1 MLQATI
7 RREAYLAF
15 LHTWQD
21 RDVIKVLS
29 GVRRSGKSTLLA
41 MFQQDLQAQG
51 VDSENIIAIN
61 FEMMEYEALTDYRKL
76 HDYVLAKVDEKQKN
90 YIFLDEIQHVDQFE
104 KVVDSLYVRDY
115 IDLYITGSNA
125 FFLSG
130 ELATLLTGRYIEK
143 HILPLSF
150 QEFKQWHVENNPIIQ
165 QRSDRD
171 LYNMYIASSFP
182 YTLAMD
188 SQQETYNYLQAV
200 YASVMFKDVI
210 PRLNTADVNA
220 LERVSRYLASVTG
233 SAISINKIK
242 NTFASSGVKISF
254 ETVKRYI
261 QGLQD
266 SLLFYSAAQ
275 FKVRGRELL
284 QSSEKYYLVDVGL
297 RRIMLPDANADQ
309 GHILENVIYLE
320 LVRRGY
326 TVYVGRVD
334 EYEIDFVAVDT
345 LQNLTYYQ
353 VALET
358 LNEETL
364 ARELRPLQKVLD
376 SYPKYLLTLDQ
387 IGTAA
392 NYDGIVKMNAL
403 DWLLDQSP

>member
-1 MLQATI
+1 MKMIKKTI
-7 RREAYLAF
+7 RRDAYLQF
-15 LHTWQD
+15 LHTWRD

-29 GVRRSGKSTLLA
+29 GVRRAGKSTLLT
-41 MFQQDLQAQG
+41 MFQQDLHAQG
-51 VDSENIIAIN
+51 VQPENIIAIN
-61 FEMMEYEALTDYRKL
+61 FEMLEFEALTDYHKL
-76 HDYVLAKVDEKQKN
+76 HDYVLSKVNQNTKN
-90 YIFLDEIQHVDQFE
+90 YIFLDDIQHVAQFE

-130 ELATLLTGRYIEK
+130 ELATLLTGRYIEQ

-150 QEFKQWHVENNPIIQ
+150 REFKQWHDVHNPAIQ
-165 QRSDRD
+165 QLSLQN
-171 LYNMYIASSFP
+171 LYTMYNYSSFP
-182 YTLAMD
+182 YALTMHN
-188 SQQETYNYLQAV
+188 QQERYDYLQSV
-200 YASVMFKDVI
+200 YASIMFKDVI

-220 LERVSRYLASVTG
+220 LERISRYLASVTG
-233 SAISINKIK
+233 SIISINKIK
-242 NTFASSGVKISF
+242 NTFVSAGVKISF

-297 RRIMLPDANADQ
+297 RHIMLPDANADQ

-320 LVRRGY
+320 LLRRGY

-345 LQNLTYYQ
+345 LQNLSYYQ

-358 LNEETL
+358 LNEDTL
-364 ARELRPLQKVLD
+364 ARELRPLQKIAD
-376 SYPKYLLTLDQ
+376 NYPKYLLTLDT
-387 IGTAA
+387 IGTQA
-392 NYDGIVKMNAL
+392 NYNGIIKINAL
-403 DWLLDQSP
+403 DWLLS